1 MNKTGV
7 SRAMAAVLALASI
20 SAAPA
25 PHYAVA
31 SPIAGPDG
39 SFDYASVDP
48 ATGQLYVAR
57 GENATVV
64 DLAHPESVRS
74 IGTIAHGHAVVPIPD
89 LGLLLVT
96 SGHDDSVR
104 LLDPTDGR
112 EVAKIAVGTD
122 PDGAFYDA
130 AAHRAV
136 VMNAKAGTVSVI
148 DVASAKV
155 LRTLTLKAGL
165 EFGALGR
172 DGVLFVNNENTN
184 EIETANLDTGV
195 AGASIALTGCV
206 SPSGL
211 AYDARNNVLISA
223 CANGKAAVVDAG
235 TRREVA
241 LLDIGKGPD
250 AVILDAARRL
260 AFIPCG
266 KSGTLTVLS
275 LASGHVAVTGTV
287 TTETGAKTGALDP
300 RDGALYLPTARFGP
314 PATPGA
320 RGVAIP
326 GTFHI
331 VTVKPQ
337 HAR

>member
-1 MNKTGV
+1 
-7 SRAMAAVLALASI
+7 
-20 SAAPA
+20 
-25 PHYAVA
+25 
-31 SPIAGPDG
+31 
-39 SFDYASVDP
+39 
-48 ATGQLYVAR
+48 
-57 GENATVV
+57 
-64 DLAHPESVRS
+64 
-74 IGTIAHGHAVVPIPD
+74 
-89 LGLLLVT
+89 
-96 SGHDDSVR
+96 
-104 LLDPTDGR
+104 
-112 EVAKIAVGTD
+112 
-122 PDGAFYDA
+122 
-130 AAHRAV
+130 
-136 VMNAKAGTVSVI
+136 
-148 DVASAKV
+148 
-155 LRTLTLKAGL
+155 
-165 EFGALGR
+165 
-172 DGVLFVNNENTN
+172 
-184 EIETANLDTGV
+184 
-195 AGASIALTGCV
+195 
-206 SPSGL
+206 
-211 AYDARNNVLISA
+211 
-223 CANGKAAVVDAG
+223 VVDAG